1 MANILVVEDNL
12 DLAELMAIH
21 LRRAGYTPLL
31 ADSAAAALA
40 ALERGPVHLIIAD
53 VMLPGADGFSLVRE
67 LREAG
72 DETPV
77 LMATARETLDD
88 KRQGFHAGADDYMV
102 KPIDFEEMLLRVE
115 ALLRRDRIKHANVLH
130 VRESILNGDSLCVTF
145 RTAEG
150 MRQFCLPQKEFF
162 VLFLLLSNP
171 GRIFTRQTLMDEV
184 WGYDSESDPRTVDV
198 HIKRLREKFA
208 AALDFEIVTVR
219 GLGYKAVIR

>member
-40 ALERGPVHLIIAD
+40 ALERGPLHLIIAD

-77 LMATARETLDD
+77 LMATV
-88 KRQGFHAGADDYMV
+88 HAM
-102 KPIDFEEMLLRVE
+102 
-115 ALLRRDRIKHANVLH
+115 RR
-130 VRESILNGDSLCVTF
+130 
-145 RTAEG
+145 
-150 MRQFCLPQKEFF
+150 P
-162 VLFLLLSNP
+162 
-171 GRIFTRQTLMDEV
+171 
-184 WGYDSESDPRTVDV
+184 
-198 HIKRLREKFA
+198 
-208 AALDFEIVTVR
+208 
-219 GLGYKAVIR
+219 